1 LLVNRVLLISFLI
14 ENLTIFY
21 LSNSLPVRVFLVIW
35 LTTSLGIF
43 KALQPKIIEFPFH
56 ATDIW
61 GLKFQ
66 CEKIERDI
74 LTTEFKASME
84 RSSSDPSVSHPTM
97 LRTIHSNMRSELW
110 EKRNN
115 KEKEN

>member
-43 KALQPKIIEFPFH
+43 KALQPKITKFPFSKI
-56 ATDIW
+56 DIQ
-61 GLKFQ
+61 GLDFQ
-66 CEKIERDI
+66 CQEIERKMF
-74 LTTEFKASME
+74 TSEFKLAIEKSN
-84 RSSSDPSVSHPTM
+84 SDPNILHPTM
-97 LRTIHSNMRSELW
+97 LKSLNDNMRCDTW
-110 EKRNN
+110 VKRS
-115 KEKEN
+115 KEKES